1 AGPSGARLFL
11 GDLVSALLARAP
23 VDDRASPPR
32 VRAARPGRARREH
45 GRVARE
51 GSRLGQ
57 RPQADDGRAA
67 RRLRCG
73 ERGVGRRVLPGGL
86 RHRTGRPAGRARD
99 RHPRLDRA
107 RRARVLRSAHGAVI
121 DVVETDILVLGAGGA
136 GLTAALH
143 AADAS
148 SALSI
153 AVVVKGLFG
162 RAGCTRMV
170 QGGYNAVLTPP
181 DSLEAH
187 LIDTLEG
194 GGWIND
200 QEMVWRLVTEAP
212 GRVLELG
219 SRYGGLFDR
228 NAAGRI
234 HQKPFAGQTH
244 DRTGHK
250 GDLARIEIMNRLTEQ
265 AQARARIRPF
275 EECRAIEL
283 LRDDDGR
290 AAGALLLDIRT
301 GRFVAVVARGTLL
314 AMGGGPTMYRVI
326 ACSADKAADGIAL
339 AYRAGLPLRD
349 MEMIQFHPTGL
360 VIPGSLMTGALLEE
374 GLRGA
379 GGQLRNGLGERFMAR
394 YDPARL
400 ERSTR
405 DLVSRASFLEVT
417 EGRGTPN
424 GGVWIDVSHLG
435 AEVVERNFRG
445 MVRRCRDFGRDLA
458 RGPAEVGP
466 TAHFMMG
473 GVVVDADCRTAM
485 EGLFAAGEDTGGVH
499 GANRLG
505 GNGVAES
512 TVFGGI
518 AGDVM
523 PAFVAGRA
531 RPRVSAAALD
541 AAAAHATA
549 RRGRGDATE
558 VYAIQRELRDVMWE
572 RVGLVRDAQGLGVAA
587 ATVERL
593 RERLRTAGVP
603 GHGALNT
610 AWQDWLNVESQL
622 AAARLIVASA
632 LVRRESRGA
641 HWRPDLPTPATTS
654 PVSVRVAAGAGGAPS
669 VWTAPVAMTRAQPR
683 TDVPRPVAVE
693 IDD

>member
-1 AGPSGARLFL
+1 M
-11 GDLVSALLARAP
+11 
-23 VDDRASPPR
+23 
-32 VRAARPGRARREH
+32 
-45 GRVARE
+45 
-51 GSRLGQ
+51 
-57 RPQADDGRAA
+57 
-67 RRLRCG
+67 
-73 ERGVGRRVLPGGL
+73 
-86 RHRTGRPAGRARD
+86 
-99 RHPRLDRA
+99 
-107 RRARVLRSAHGAVI
+107 I
-121 DVVETDILVLGAGGA
+121 DAFECDVLVLGAGGA
-136 GLTAALH
+136 GLCAALH

-148 SALSI
+148 PTLSI

-187 LIDTLEG
+187 LTDTLDG

-200 QEMVWRLVTEAP
+200 QELVWRLVTEAP
-212 GRVLELG
+212 GRVLELE
-219 SRYGGLFDR
+219 SRYGCLFDR
-228 NAAGRI
+228 NAEGRI

-244 DRTGHK
+244 DRTVHK
-250 GDLARIEIMNRLTEQ
+250 GDLTGIEIMNRLTEQ
-265 AQARARIRPF
+265 AQARPSIRAF
-275 EECRAIEL
+275 EECRAVEL
-283 LRDDDGR
+283 LRDDAGR
-290 AAGALLLDIRT
+290 AAGALALDARA
-301 GRFVAVVARGTLL
+301 GRFFALRARATLL

-394 YDPARL
+394 YDAARM

-405 DLVSRASFLEVT
+405 DLVSRASFLEVSQ
-417 EGRGTPN
+417 GRGTPN

-458 RGPAEVGP
+458 RGPVEVGP

-473 GVVVDADCRTAM
+473 GVVVDPDCRTAI

-523 PAFVAGRA
+523 AAFVAGR
-531 RPRVSAAALD
+531 PMSRVSEAALE
-541 AAAAHATA
+541 AAAARCAA
-549 RRGRGDATE
+549 PLGRGGGAE

-572 RVGLVRDAQGLGVAA
+572 RAGLVRDAEGLGVAA
-587 ATVERL
+587 ATLERL
-593 RERLRTAGVP
+593 TERLGVVGVP
-603 GHGALNT
+603 GHGPLNT
-610 AWQDWLNVESQL
+610 AWQDWLNLDSQL
-622 AAARLIVASA
+622 TAARLIVASA
-632 LVRRESRGA
+632 LARRESRGA
-641 HWRPDLPTPATTS
+641 HWRRDFPVPAATP
-654 PVSVRVAAGAGGAPS
+654 PVCVRVAAGADGAPL
-669 VWTAPVAMTRAQPR
+669 VWAEPVAMTRARPPAGAR
-683 TDVPRPVAVE
+683 RPVAVE
-693 IDD
+693 IGD

>member
-1 AGPSGARLFL
+1 M
-11 GDLVSALLARAP
+11 
-23 VDDRASPPR
+23 
-32 VRAARPGRARREH
+32 
-45 GRVARE
+45 
-51 GSRLGQ
+51 
-57 RPQADDGRAA
+57 
-67 RRLRCG
+67 
-73 ERGVGRRVLPGGL
+73 
-86 RHRTGRPAGRARD
+86 
-99 RHPRLDRA
+99 
-107 RRARVLRSAHGAVI
+107 I
-121 DVVETDILVLGAGGA
+121 DVVETDILILGAGGA

-143 AADAS
+143 AADVS

-187 LIDTLEG
+187 LMDTLNG

-212 GRVLELG
+212 GRVLELE
-219 SRYGGLFDR
+219 SSYGCLFDR

-244 DRTGHK
+244 DRTVHK
-250 GDLARIEIMNRLTEQ
+250 GDLTGIEIMNRLTEQ
-265 AQARARIRPF
+265 AQARPAIRPF
-275 EECRAIEL
+275 EECRAVEL

-301 GRFVAVVARGTLL
+301 GRFVAVRATATLL

-339 AYRAGLPLRD
+339 AYRAGLTLRD

-379 GGQLRNGLGERFMAR
+379 GGQLRNGRGERFMER
-394 YDPARL
+394 YDPVRL

-417 EGRGTPN
+417 EGRGTRN

-458 RGPAEVGP
+458 RGPVEVGP

-473 GVVVDADCRTAM
+473 GVVVDPDCRTAL

-523 PAFVAGRA
+523 AAFVAGRS
-531 RPRVSAAALD
+531 RPRVSPAALE
-541 AAAAHATA
+541 AAAARATA
-549 RRGRGDATE
+549 PLGQGGAAE
-558 VYAIQRELRDVMWE
+558 VYEIQRELRDVMWE
-572 RVGLVRDAQGLGVAA
+572 RAGLVRDAEGLVVAA

-593 RERLRTAGVP
+593 AERLTTAGVP
-603 GHGALNT
+603 GHGSLNT
-610 AWQDWLNVESQL
+610 AWQDWLNIDSQL
-622 AAARLIVASA
+622 TAARLIIASA
-632 LVRRESRGA
+632 LTRRESRGA
-641 HWRPDLPTPATTS
+641 HWRRDFPVSAATP
-654 PVSVRVAAGAGGAPS
+654 PVSVRVAAGADGAPR
-669 VWTAPVAMTRAQPR
+669 VWTEPVAMTRAQPP
-683 TDVPRPVAVE
+683 VGAPRPVAVE
-693 IDD
+693 IGD